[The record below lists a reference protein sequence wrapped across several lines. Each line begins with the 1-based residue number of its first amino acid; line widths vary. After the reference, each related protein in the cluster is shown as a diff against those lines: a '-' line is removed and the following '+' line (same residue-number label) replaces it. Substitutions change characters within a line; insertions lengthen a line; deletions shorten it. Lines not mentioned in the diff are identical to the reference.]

1 MVRPE
6 WELEVYQGA
15 EGRVAGLTC
24 MPVAWDPAHNQARVR
39 TGTLPGSRGKSWRTY
54 LYACSLRSRTWSG
67 QSENWNST
75 REQREELQDWLN
87 RAFSYLHH
95 HTATVYISVLRI
107 RIKIS
112 LQDPDPYGQLRI
124 RIEEVKKPRN
134 YTGSVDEYR
143 TGNIKVSIL
152 L

>member
-1 MVRPE
+1 MR
-6 WELEVYQGA
+6 
-15 EGRVAGLTC
+15 
-24 MPVAWDPAHNQARVR
+24 
-39 TGTLPGSRGKSWRTY
+39 
-54 LYACSLRSRTWSG
+54 LRSRTWSG

-87 RAFSYLHH
+87 RDFSYLHH

-107 RIKIS
+107 RKKIS

-124 RIEEVKKPRN
+124 RIEEVKKPRK

-143 TGNIKVSIL
+143 TGNIKVRIL